1 MAERMTR
8 KVAAAFMKEHGIS
21 GEPLI
26 CDRCG
31 EVLDVMGLSPLQCT
45 RILTRHQNAEGEYF
59 DGCVG
64 RKPQ

>member
-31 EVLDVMGLSPLQCT
+31 EVLEARPSDATMWNGATEIKMLVQPVPLYASDVSAG
-45 RILTRHQNAEGEYF
+45 
-59 DGCVG
+59 
-64 RKPQ
+64 